1 MEISKNYF
9 KSLAKT
15 VVFSAALAV
24 VLSACS
30 KSNVDYPQVS
40 AGQVAL
46 FHASTN
52 APELSV
58 YTNGSRANLPGF
70 SYSKGFGYLG
80 AVPGK
85 IEFGITKTTD
95 QVAIAKKVVT
105 VESLKSYTLFVVDS
119 LQTSTLV
126 YTIDDLASPAADKA
140 KIRFIN
146 LSADAGSLD
155 LNINGQP
162 TVLFAKQ
169 DFKVVSQYVDVVP
182 NDTYT
187 FEVKATGTAPVL
199 ASLPATKIEKG
210 KIYTVYLRG
219 LKSAAAAPNNLTVG
233 VITNR

>member
-1 MEISKNYF
+1 MKISKNYF

-15 VVFSAALAV
+15 AVFSAALAV

-30 KSNVDYPQVS
+30 KSNVDYPQIT

-46 FHASTN
+46 YHASTN
-52 APELSV
+52 APELSI
-58 YTNGSRANLPGF
+58 YTNGSKANLTDF
-70 SYSKGFGYLG
+70 TYSKGFDYLN

-105 VESLKSYTLFVVDS
+105 VEASKSYSLFVADS
-119 LQTSTLV
+119 LQTSVLV
-126 YTIDDLASPAADKA
+126 YTTDDLAAPAADKA
-140 KIRFIN
+140 KVRFIN

-169 DFKVVSQYVDVVP
+169 DFKVASPYVAVDP
-182 NDTYT
+182 NASYT
-187 FEVKATGTAPVL
+187 LEVKATGTATVL

-219 LKSAAAAPNNLTVG
+219 LKSAAAPNNLVVG